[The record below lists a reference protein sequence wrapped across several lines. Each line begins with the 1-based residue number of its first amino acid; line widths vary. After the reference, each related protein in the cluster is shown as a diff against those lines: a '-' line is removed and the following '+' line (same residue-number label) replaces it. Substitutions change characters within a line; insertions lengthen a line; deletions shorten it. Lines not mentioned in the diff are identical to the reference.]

1 MPSSIS
7 TATGKSAGGKF
18 STRSHEAE
26 GRHEGVAG
34 IEELARVSVDCGLH
48 IHKELGPGLLE
59 SVYEIVLAERLTR
72 SGYLVERQKL
82 LPIEYDGRSFSEGYR
97 VDLLVDGKLIIEV
110 KSVEQLAPVHGKQL
124 LTYIRLA
131 RQPVGLLMNFGGETF
146 REGLRRIVNGP
157 ADIIAFPTDRR
168 E

>member
-1 MPSSIS
+1 M
-7 TATGKSAGGKF
+7 KD
-18 STRSHEAE
+18 
-26 GRHEGVAG
+26 
-34 IEELARVSVDCGLH
+34 IEELARIAVDAGLH

-59 SVYEIVLAERLTR
+59 SVYEALIAERLRR
-72 SGYLVERQKL
+72 SGCEVERQKI
-82 LPIEYDGRSFSEGYR
+82 LPIQYDGIALENGYR

-110 KSVEQLAPVHGKQL
+110 KSIDRLAPVHGKQL

-131 RQPVGLLMNFGGETF
+131 NQPVGLLMNFGGATF
-146 REGLRRIVNGP
+146 REGLQRIVNGP